1 VGVAP
6 QIRLLPDASNSSLIG
21 ARLDDGEAYGFVKS
35 LVWAPNVLVK
45 HYSARDSTRSATK
58 DNKMPNSTRQQ
69 LEGKL
74 HEVKGDAKK
83 KAGELTNDPA
93 LEAEGR
99 TEKIAGTVQKKL
111 GEIEKLVGK

>member
-1 VGVAP
+1 LGP
-6 QIRLLPDASNSSLIG
+6 ER
-21 ARLDDGEAYGFVKS
+21 
-35 LVWAPNVLVK
+35 
-45 HYSARDSTRSATK
+45 ATK
-58 DNKMPNSTRQQ
+58 VLIARGILREALSRTKMPNSTRQR

-83 KAGELTNDPA
+83 KAGKLTNDPA

-111 GEIEKLVGK
+111 GELEKLIGK

>member
-1 VGVAP
+1 M
-6 QIRLLPDASNSSLIG
+6 
-21 ARLDDGEAYGFVKS
+21 
-35 LVWAPNVLVK
+35 
-45 HYSARDSTRSATK
+45 RSAIK
-58 DNKMPNSTRQQ
+58 DQKMPNSTRQQ

-93 LEAEGR
+93 LESEGR

-111 GEIEKLVGK
+111 GELEKLIGK